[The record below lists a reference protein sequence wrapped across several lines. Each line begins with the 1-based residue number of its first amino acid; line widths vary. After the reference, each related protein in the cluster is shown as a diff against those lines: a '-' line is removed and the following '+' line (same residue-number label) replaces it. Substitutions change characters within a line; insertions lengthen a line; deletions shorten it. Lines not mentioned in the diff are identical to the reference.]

1 MAMRKNQPE
10 LMNAVNGW
18 IKTNLANGKL
28 NEIHMKFA
36 GVPIPGEI
44 VNGAK

>member
-1 MAMRKNQPE
+1 MRKDQPQ
-10 LMNAVNGW
+10 LMAAVNGW

-28 NEIHMKFA
+28 NEIHLKYA
-36 GVPIPGEI
+36 GVPIPDEI